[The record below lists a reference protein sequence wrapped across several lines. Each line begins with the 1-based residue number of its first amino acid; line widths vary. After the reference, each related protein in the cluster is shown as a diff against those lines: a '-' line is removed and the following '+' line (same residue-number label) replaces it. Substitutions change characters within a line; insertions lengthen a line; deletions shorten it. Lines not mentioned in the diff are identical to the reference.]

1 MIKIAIV
8 DDDKIF
14 RDMINNYINQF
25 FAFKSIEY
33 NTILFSSG
41 EDFLSSLDNET
52 YDVVFMDVQM
62 NGINGIDTSK
72 KLREIDDNIIIVF
85 FTNYSQYAIKG
96 YEVNASDFVVKPVT
110 YDFFAMKMES
120 IYHKITTKKKS
131 TRIMF
136 SSRNKK
142 VILDSKDILS
152 IEVLNHKLTIRTINN
167 EYETYDYSLSD
178 LENIFNENKL
188 DYFSRINKYI
198 IVNLNY
204 IESIEG
210 NTVTINKKD
219 YAVSRL
225 KKAKLLQSMSKFFA
239 KGNY

>member
-1 MIKIAIV
+1 
-8 DDDKIF
+8 
-14 RDMINNYINQF
+14 
-25 FAFKSIEY
+25 
-33 NTILFSSG
+33 
-41 EDFLSSLDNET
+41 
-52 YDVVFMDVQM
+52 
-62 NGINGIDTSK
+62 
-72 KLREIDDNIIIVF
+72 
-85 FTNYSQYAIKG
+85 
-96 YEVNASDFVVKPVT
+96 
-110 YDFFAMKMES
+110 MKMES

-131 TRIMF
+131 TKIMF

-152 IEVLNHKLTIRTINN
+152 IEVLNN

-178 LENIFNENKL
+178 LEYIFNANKL
-188 DYFSRINKYI
+188 NYFLRINKYI

-225 KKAKLLQSMSKFFA
+225 KKAKLLESMSKFFA